1 MIQIIQITQISLKW
15 FMNTSSNLSLF
26 DIQSDSTGSQ
36 PHRSVDLSVDFPH
49 ERKAEHP
56 NYELMDVEQ
65 VQKALGRSRASVYRY
80 ANTDPDGE
88 LNLPYNSQRL
98 NPELR
103 QSDREPL
110 LFHPTEVS
118 RFARD
123 VLKMKQVTIQVQE
136 PAPNETNRLL
146 REILQELRS
155 LNQALRKS

>member
-1 MIQIIQITQISLKW
+1 M
-15 FMNTSSNLSLF
+15 SSSF
-26 DIQSDSTGSQ
+26 SDPEPKSD
-36 PHRSVDLSVDFPH
+36 R
-49 ERKAEHP
+49 
-56 NYELMDVEQ
+56 NYELMDVEAI
-65 VQKALGRSRASVYRY
+65 QKSLGRSRASIYRY
-80 ANTDPDGE
+80 ANTDPVQGL
-88 LNLPYNSQRL
+88 LNLPYDPTRL

-136 PAPNETNRLL
+136 TTQNETNRLL

-155 LNQALRKS
+155 LNIAIGSLHNS

>member
-1 MIQIIQITQISLKW
+1 MI
-15 FMNTSSNLSLF
+15 MNMSDDMSSSF
-26 DIQSDSTGSQ
+26 SDPEPKSD
-36 PHRSVDLSVDFPH
+36 R
-49 ERKAEHP
+49 
-56 NYELMDVEQ
+56 NYELMDVEAI
-65 VQKALGRSRASVYRY
+65 QKSLGRSRASIYRY
-80 ANTDPDGE
+80 ANTDPVQGL
-88 LNLPYNSQRL
+88 LNLPYDPTRL

-136 PAPNETNRLL
+136 TTQNETNRLL

-155 LNQALRKS
+155 LNIAIGSLHNS